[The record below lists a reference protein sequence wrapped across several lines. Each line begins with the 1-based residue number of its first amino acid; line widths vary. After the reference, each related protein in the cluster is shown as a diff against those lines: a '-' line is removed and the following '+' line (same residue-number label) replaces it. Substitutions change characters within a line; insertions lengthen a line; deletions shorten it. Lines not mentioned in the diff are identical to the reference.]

1 MSTIPSPATS
11 SSTVTRPVML
21 IGVLVA
27 AVSSALTA
35 YGSHTWAEILITVPV
50 IVLTA
55 GLVFGLVVPR
65 ALRKE
70 AAGGVALALSIPAA
84 LLLLPAFWAGVPF
97 VLAVGAVIVG
107 NAGRS
112 ARSGAGT
119 CIAGLALGAL
129 VSVSYLAIYAAEIA
143 AGNAGG
149 FLFN

>member
-1 MSTIPSPATS
+1 MSTIPSPVTS
-11 SSTVTRPVML
+11 SSTVARPVAL
-21 IGVLVA
+21 TGVLVA
-27 AVSSALTA
+27 IVSSALTA
-35 YGSHTWAEILITVPV
+35 YGAHTWAEILITVPIIAV
-50 IVLTA
+50 TT

-97 VLAVGAVIVG
+97 VLGVGAVIVG

-119 CIAGLALGAL
+119 CIAGLVLGAL
-129 VSVSYLAIYAAEIA
+129 VSVGYLAIYVAELA

-149 FLFN
+149 VLFN